1 MLSRIHRNGDISAS
15 PSVQYAIS
23 HTALGWLQYYNSN
36 TLFCTQENTW
46 RDEKCALQPHMHAQ
60 QQVKSGLKRK
70 QNKKQGPHFFF
81 IKKMKKIKS
90 LKSARVRIHAED
102 LSQTQ
107 WERGRLRWGTN
118 SEDIVRGK
126 WDKAGTRERRRALN
140 RGSCVNSQ
148 HLIHQRNL
156 APLPLL

>member
-81 IKKMKKIKS
+81 FFLNEINQIFKKCKS
-90 LKSARVRIHAED
+90 ENPCRGPQPNTVRTRSAEMGNK
-102 LSQTQ
+102 Q
-107 WERGRLRWGTN
+107 RGH
-118 SEDIVRGK
+118 
-126 WDKAGTRERRRALN
+126 
-140 RGSCVNSQ
+140 C
-148 HLIHQRNL
+148 
-156 APLPLL
+156 